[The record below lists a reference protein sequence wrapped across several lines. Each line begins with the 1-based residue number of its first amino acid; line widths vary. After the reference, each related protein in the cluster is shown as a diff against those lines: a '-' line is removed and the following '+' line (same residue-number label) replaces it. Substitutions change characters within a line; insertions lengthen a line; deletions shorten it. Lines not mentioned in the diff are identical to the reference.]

1 MIPEIG
7 HLALILALCLALAQ
21 AFFGLAG
28 AQRGQLVWMSAVRP
42 AAVAQSLFVAL
53 AFGALAY
60 CFLTN
65 DFSVAYVAENSNTA
79 LPWFYKFTAVWG
91 AHEGS
96 LLLWIFVLAIWT
108 VGVARF
114 SRHLPQEF
122 SSRVLGVLGVI
133 SIGFLVFMLATSDPF
148 TRLLP
153 PVTQG
158 RDLNPILQDPMM
170 VTHPPMLYM
179 GYVGL
184 SVAFAF
190 AIAALL
196 SGKMD
201 SVWARWSRPWTIL
214 AWLFLTIGII
224 IGSYW
229 AYTELGW
236 GGWWFWDP
244 VENASFMPWLVA
256 TALMH
261 SLAVTEKRGAFKS
274 WTALLAIAA
283 FSLSLLGTFLVR
295 SGVLISVHAFAV
307 DPKRGVFILG
317 LIGVFVG
324 AALALYAWRSPTLSS
339 GGGFKP
345 FSREAFLLLNNI
357 FLVVAAAAVLLG
369 TLYPLVMD
377 ALHLERISVG
387 PPYFDTVFIPLMIPF
402 FILIGIGPY
411 VRWKHGELND
421 TAHKLWWVILLA
433 VIAGLVALILLQAE
447 TTMVAIAG
455 LFLGAWTIVAALRE
469 PVYRLWQRARG
480 MHLSLPRSV
489 LGMTTAHVGAGL
501 LILGVTV
508 TSTLGITR
516 DLVVKPGSSVTV
528 HGYQFTYASTQD
540 VSGPNYQGTQVT
552 FHVSRDGK
560 QIAVMRAEKRTFTD
574 TVTSVA
580 AIYPG
585 VFRDLYVGLGNPLGD
600 STWSVR
606 FQYKPLVRFIWFG
619 GLVMMLGG
627 VIAVSDRR
635 YRRRVTESAAI
646 VPATPPLLAAMPVP
660 APGTAKAEVEAGG

>member
-7 HLALILALCLALAQ
+7 HLALIIALCLAVAQ

-28 AQRGQLVWMSAVRP
+28 AQRGNLIWMNVTRP

-53 AFGALAY
+53 AFAALVY
-60 CFLTN
+60 CFLTS
-65 DFSVAYVAENSNTA
+65 DFSVAYVAQNSNTA
-79 LPWFYKFTAVWG
+79 LPWPYKITAVWG

-108 VGVARF
+108 LAVSRF

-122 SSRVLGVLGVI
+122 SSRVLGVLAII
-133 SIGFLVFMLATSDPF
+133 SIGFLLFMLSTSDPF

-158 RDLNPILQDPMM
+158 RDLNPILQDPAMAI
-170 VTHPPMLYM
+170 HPPMLYM

-190 AIAALL
+190 SAAALL
-196 SGKMD
+196 GGRMD
-201 SVWARWSRPWTIL
+201 GVWARWSRPWTTV
-214 AWLFLTIGII
+214 AWLFLTVGITL
-224 IGSYW
+224 GSWW
-229 AYTELGW
+229 AYYELGW
-236 GGWWFWDP
+236 GGFWFWDP

-317 LIGVFVG
+317 MIGVFVG
-324 AALALYAWRSPTLSS
+324 SALALYAWRSPTLAR

-345 FSREAFLLLNNI
+345 FSRETLLLINNI

-369 TLYPLVMD
+369 TLYPLLLD
-377 ALHLERISVG
+377 ALNLGRLSVG
-387 PPYFDTVFIPLMIPF
+387 PPYFDAVFIPLMIPF
-402 FILIGIGPY
+402 FIAIGIGPY
-411 VRWKHGELND
+411 VRWKHGSVTD
-421 TAHKLWWVILLA
+421 TGRKLRLLM
-433 VIAGLVALILLQAE
+433 VLALAIGV
-447 TTMVAIAG
+447 VAILIIHAQTDLIAAAG
-455 LFLGAWTIVAALRE
+455 IILAAWTLFSALRE
-469 PVYRLWQRARG
+469 PVVRLRQRWKG
-480 MHLSLPRSV
+480 QHLSLPRSV
-489 LGMTTAHVGAGL
+489 LGMSVAHFGAGL

-508 TSTLGITR
+508 ASTLSVER
-516 DLVVKPGSSVTV
+516 DQVVQAGSTVAV
-528 HGYQFTYASTQD
+528 HGYQFTFEGVKNVT
-540 VSGPNYQGTQVT
+540 GPNYQAVQGT
-552 FHVSRDGK
+552 FLVSHNGK
-560 QIAVMRAEKRTFTD
+560 QLGSMQTEKRQFTN
-574 TVTSVA
+574 TVTTEA
-580 AIYPG
+580 AINPG
-585 VFRDLYVGLGNPLGD
+585 LFRDLYVALGNPLGND
-600 STWSVR
+600 SWSVR
-606 FQYKPLVRFIWFG
+606 FQYKPLVRFIWLG

-627 VIAVSDRR
+627 ILAVSDRR
-635 YRRRVTESAAI
+635 YRQPLREKTRFMDPVAAPVEESSHPETES
-646 VPATPPLLAAMPVP
+646 
-660 APGTAKAEVEAGG
+660 PG

>member
-7 HLALILALCLALAQ
+7 HLALIIALCLALTQ
-21 AFFGLAG
+21 SFFGLAG
-28 AQRGQLVWMSAVRP
+28 AQRGNLIWMNVTRP

-53 AFGALAY
+53 AFGVLAY
-60 CFLTN
+60 CFLAN
-65 DFSVAYVAENSNTA
+65 DFSVAYVAENSNIA
-79 LPWFYKFTAVWG
+79 LPWFYRFTAVWG

-96 LLLWIFVLAIWT
+96 LLLWVFVLAIWT
-108 VGVARF
+108 IGVAHF

-133 SIGFLVFMLATSDPF
+133 SIGFLLFMLSTSDPF

-153 PVTQG
+153 PMTQG

-196 SGKMD
+196 GGKMD
-201 SVWARWSRPWTIL
+201 SVWARWSRPWTII
-214 AWLFLTIGII
+214 AWLFLTIGIT

-236 GGWWFWDP
+236 GGFWFWDP

-256 TALMH
+256 TALIH

-307 DPKRGVFILG
+307 DPKRGAFILG
-317 LIGVFVG
+317 MIGIFVG
-324 AALALYAWRSPTLSS
+324 TALALYAWRSPTLGR

-345 FSREAFLLLNNI
+345 FSREAFLLINNI
-357 FLVVAAAAVLLG
+357 FLVVAAATVLLG
-369 TLYPLVMD
+369 TLYPLFMD

-387 PPYFDTVFIPLMIPF
+387 PPYFDAVFIPLAIPF
-402 FILIGIGPY
+402 FIAIGIGPY
-411 VRWKHGELND
+411 VRWKHGELAE
-421 TAHKLWWVILLA
+421 TVRKLRWLVVLA
-433 VIAGLVALILLQAE
+433 IGCGIIALVVLHAE
-447 TTMVAIAG
+447 TTMVAVAG
-455 LFLGAWTIVAALRE
+455 IFLGVWTILSTLRE
-469 PVYRLWQRARG
+469 PVYRLWQRSKG
-480 MHLSLPRSV
+480 IHMTLSRSV
-489 LGMTTAHVGAGL
+489 LGMTTAHIGAGL

-508 TSTLGITR
+508 TGTLG
-516 DLVVKPGSSVTV
+516 VVKDQAVHPGSTITV
-528 HGYQFTYASTQD
+528 QGYQFTYEGAKD
-540 VSGPNYQGTQVT
+540 VTGPNYKGTQAT
-552 FHVSRDGK
+552 FFVRHDGK
-560 QIAVMRAEKRTFTD
+560 QIATMRPEKRDFASTE
-574 TVTSVA
+574 TSVA

-585 VFRDLYVGLGNPLGD
+585 VFRDLYVGLGNPLGGNA
-600 STWSVR
+600 WSVR
-606 FQYKPLVRFIWFG
+606 IQYKPLVRFIWIG

-627 VIAVSDRR
+627 LLAVSDRR
-635 YRRRVTESAAI
+635 YRRPINETASF
-646 VPATPPLLAAMPVP
+646 VPISVSPPVARPLSPQV
-660 APGTAKAEVEAGG
+660 GEAKVGASE

>member
-7 HLALILALCLALAQ
+7 HLALIIALCLALAQ

-28 AQRGQLVWMSAVRP
+28 AQRGNRVWMTAVRP

-53 AFGALAY
+53 AFAALAY
-60 CFLTN
+60 CFLAN

-79 LPWFYKFTAVWG
+79 LPWWYRFTAVWG

-96 LLLWIFVLAIWT
+96 LLLWVFVLAIWT
-108 VGVARF
+108 VAVARF

-133 SIGFLVFMLATSDPF
+133 SIGFLLFMLSTSDPF

-153 PVTQG
+153 PASMG

-170 VTHPPMLYM
+170 VSHPPLLYM
-179 GYVGL
+179 GYVGM

-196 SGKMD
+196 GGKMD
-201 SVWARWSRPWTIL
+201 GVWARWSRPWTIV
-214 AWLFLTIGII
+214 AWLFLTIGIT

-229 AYTELGW
+229 AYYELGW
-236 GGWWFWDP
+236 GGFWFWDP
-244 VENASFMPWLVA
+244 VENASFMPWLVG

-261 SLAVTEKRGAFKS
+261 SLVVTEKRGAFKS

-317 LIGVFVG
+317 MISIFVG

-345 FSREAFLLLNNI
+345 FSRESFLLINNI
-357 FLVVAAAAVLLG
+357 FLAVAAAAVLLG
-369 TLYPLVMD
+369 TLYPLFMD

-402 FILIGIGPY
+402 FIAIGIGPY
-411 VRWKHGELND
+411 VRWKRGELAD
-421 TAHKLWWVILLA
+421 TGHKLWWLALLA
-433 VIAGLVALILLQAE
+433 IVAGVVIILALHAQ
-447 TTMVAIAG
+447 TTMIAVAG
-455 LFLGAWTIVAALRE
+455 VFLGVWTIIATLRE
-469 PVYRLWQRARG
+469 PAYRLWQRSRG
-480 MHLSLPRSV
+480 AHLSLSRSV
-489 LGMTTAHVGAGL
+489 LGMTVAHVGAGL
-501 LILGVTV
+501 LIIGVTV
-508 TSTLGITR
+508 NSTLG
-516 DLVVKPGSSVTV
+516 VVKDRVVRPGSSVTIN
-528 HGYQFTYASTQD
+528 GYQFNYQGTSD
-540 VSGPNYQGTQVT
+540 VSGPNYQGTQAT
-552 FHVSRDGK
+552 FLVMHDGK
-560 QIAVMRAEKRTFTD
+560 PFTVMRPEKRQYTG
-574 TVTSVA
+574 TVTTEA
-580 AIYPG
+580 AINPG
-585 VFRDLYVGLGNPLGD
+585 LFRDLYVGLGNPLGNN
-600 STWSVR
+600 TWSVR
-606 FQYKPLVRFIWFG
+606 FQYKPLVRFIWLG

-627 VIAVSDRR
+627 MLAVSDRR
-635 YRRRVTESAAI
+635 YRRPLRVDSTVATAPPPTPSPSA
-646 VPATPPLLAAMPVP
+646 PVP
-660 APGTAKAEVEAGG
+660 VAQEAKVEAGG